1 MRFVSRLAFAA
12 VTIGS
17 LVTVHAEPSLEGGG
31 RTQVI
36 AGLDGFP
43 FKGTS
48 GRLILAGEKTFALAA
63 DKQGRIPAAGGFYH
77 DDASKGRMIVFA
89 HDGMP
94 TDGKLL
100 ANAAAWVAG
109 KERKAV
115 VLSDDPSWTDRLQ
128 KAGFKTQVASS
139 PTSLAGASLILVHGA
154 KHLDA
159 APWQKAIAD
168 HLEHGGGVIVA
179 ATTWAQD
186 ENELSQL
193 SKLTGSAGIYPA
205 GGDSFEIEN
214 PMALDEP
221 SALLSISKAAA
232 AIADPKLSAGDRKL
246 ACRTLEGA
254 IPLPQHPPAL
264 DKLLAELATKYGHLA
279 PTVAKPY
286 RMGRD
291 PLSDLRLAAEI
302 EEMKHLPVDKL
313 FVHPSAAAFPGAGPA
328 GTRVS
333 RELSFP
339 ASSPAAEAFVN
350 EAGHGTWRETGLYAE
365 AGQAITVRIPA
376 ALAGKGLKVVI
387 GLHEDELWR
396 SENAEKELLRFPSI
410 CRTFDLDKPETK
422 IGSPFGGLI
431 RFLVDPGVNLG
442 EAKVR
447 VEGAVE
453 APVYVLGKTTP
464 AEWSKERA
472 KPGEWGYLA
481 TPRVTLYVQREALVA
496 VNDPAPYAKHWD
508 EVMRLADEW
517 LGYAKWRL
525 RPDCAVQDAQV
536 GGGLHHSGYPLM
548 LGPGDGDHLIV
559 KADLVANG
567 DWGIYHELGHGFQ
580 SCFHDQYTLATHAEV
595 DVNLMP
601 GIVYSYLHHR
611 TAWDGPTHDT
621 YDGPSRM
628 KGMKEFLELPE
639 AERSWESACEG
650 VAAYDFQFGLAEAF
664 GWQVW
669 KDALSRLM
677 GFLQKPASDTELASL
692 NDGDKEQQ
700 KRDRLF
706 VCLCAASKSNLTPW
720 FNRYGLGKGNFPLG
734 SKALAIAAKFP
745 EWSGNR
751 PISGIQGPP
760 SIGAND
766 TATYKAIDPD
776 PGQIFE
782 WDIVSGNP
790 DQSFSIDKRSGEL
803 KTLKKPAAPA
813 TLLIRVQDC
822 GVPRTEKTMQVT
834 VKP

>member
-1 MRFVSRLAFAA
+1 MSFVSRLAFGA
-12 VTIGS
+12 IFGGF
-17 LVTVHAEPSLEGGG
+17 LIVHAEPLPEDSG
-31 RTQVI
+31 RARIIT
-36 AGLDGFP
+36 GLDGFP

-48 GRLILAGEKTFALAA
+48 GRLILAGEKTFALAS

-77 DDASKGRMIVFA
+77 DDASKGRMVVFA

-94 TDGKLL
+94 ADAKLL
-100 ANAAAWVAG
+100 AHSAAWAAG
-109 KERKAV
+109 KEKKAV
-115 VLSDDPSWTDRLQ
+115 ILSSDPSWVGRLN
-128 KAGFKTQVASS
+128 KAGFKAELASS
-139 PTSLAGASLILVHGA
+139 PASLAGAGLVVVHGA
-154 KHLDA
+154 THLDA
-159 APWQKAIAD
+159 AAWQKALANHI
-168 HLEHGGGVIVA
+168 EHGGGVIVA
-179 ATTWAQD
+179 ATTWAQ
-186 ENELSQL
+186 EEEQLSQL
-193 SKLTGSAGIYPA
+193 AKLTGSAGIYPA
-205 GGDSFEIEN
+205 GGDAFEIEK
-214 PMALDEP
+214 PMSLDAP
-221 SALLSISKAAA
+221 SPLLSISKAAT
-232 AIADPKLSAGDRKL
+232 AIADPKLSTDDRKL

-254 IPLPQHPPAL
+254 IPLPQHPLAL
-264 DKLLAELATKYGHLA
+264 DKLLSNLTTKYGHLA

-302 EEMKHLPVDKL
+302 EELKHLPVEKL

-333 RELSFP
+333 RDLTFP
-339 ASSPAAEAFVN
+339 AASPAADAFIN
-350 EAGHGTWRETGLYAE
+350 GAEHGTWRETGLYAE
-365 AGQAITVRIPA
+365 AGQAITLHIPA
-376 ALAGKGLKVVI
+376 AFAGKGLKAVI
-387 GLHEDELWR
+387 GIHEDELWR

-410 CRTFDLDKPETK
+410 VHTFALDKPETK

-431 RFLVDPGVNLG
+431 RFYVDPGTNLG

-447 VEGAVE
+447 IEGAVE

-464 AEWSKERA
+464 EEWTRQRA
-472 KPGEWGYLA
+472 KPGEWGYLL
-481 TPRVTLYVQREALVA
+481 TPHVTLYVQREALVA
-496 VNDPAPYAKHWD
+496 VDDPSVYAKHWD
-508 EVMRLADEW
+508 EVMRLGDEW

-559 KADLVANG
+559 KADLIANG

-601 GIVYSYLHHR
+601 GIVYSFLHHR

-628 KGMKEFLELPE
+628 KGMKGFLAFPE
-639 AERSWESACEG
+639 SERTWENACEG
-650 VAAYDFQFGLAEAF
+650 TAAYDFQFGLAEAF

-669 KDALSRLM
+669 KDSLSRLM
-677 GFLQKPASDTELASL
+677 GSLQKPASDDELASL
-692 NDGDKEQQ
+692 NEGDKEQQ

-720 FNRYGLGKGNFPLG
+720 FNRYGLGKGNFPIG
-734 SKALAIAAKFP
+734 EKALAIAAKFP

-751 PISGIQGPP
+751 PISEIQGPSSVNASDP
-760 SIGAND
+760 V
-766 TATYKAIDPD
+766 TYKAIDPD
-776 PGQIFE
+776 PGQVFE

-790 DQSFSIDKRSGEL
+790 DASFTIDKRSGEL
-803 KTLKKPAAPA
+803 KTLKKPVTPA
-813 TLLIRVQDC
+813 TLLIRVRDC